1 MNMQRD
7 VILKKCQLV
16 ITSVQQHLWVISKV
30 LHTVFFL
37 FKNEFI
43 LQKTFTGLQCNL
55 HCALSQQSNVLAN
68 LVFLLLIGLI
78 TWVTSLD
85 TFSMLLKRFP
95 RSSFFSFGN
104 KSNSGGLMSGLYG
117 GWGSTCHPYFFK
129 ISDTVPEAWGRVLSC
144 KMRTLAANIA
154 HIFGESLE
162 AKLLAEIW
170 CTCDRASYMKM
181 TRGTNL
187 MQQLLFIIINNS
199 TCFGHL
205 YVHLQECRLSTAACG
220 VQHWVLRLWS

>member
-1 MNMQRD
+1 MNMQHD

-43 LQKTFTGLQCNL
+43 LQNTFTGLQCNL

-85 TFSMLLKRFP
+85 TFSTLLKHFP
-95 RSSFFSFGN
+95 TEWFLQFLEQVKVWWALVRTVRQVGKHSPFILFQNFR
-104 KSNSGGLMSGLYG
+104 YCTW
-117 GWGSTCHPYFFK
+117 GWSC
-129 ISDTVPEAWGRVLSC
+129 ALLC
-144 KMRTLAANIA
+144 KMRTPAANMA
-154 HIFGESLE
+154 DLFWQIFGRKTS
-162 AKLLAEIW
+162 
-170 CTCDRASYMKM
+170 
-181 TRGTNL
+181 
-187 MQQLLFIIINNS
+187 
-199 TCFGHL
+199 
-205 YVHLQECRLSTAACG
+205 CRNFL
-220 VQHWVLRLWS
+220 